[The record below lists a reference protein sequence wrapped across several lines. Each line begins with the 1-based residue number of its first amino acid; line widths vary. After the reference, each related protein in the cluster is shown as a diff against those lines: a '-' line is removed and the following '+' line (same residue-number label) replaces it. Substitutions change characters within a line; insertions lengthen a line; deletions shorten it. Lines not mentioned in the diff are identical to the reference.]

1 MANQTKVG
9 VSTGFFTFADLEEFF
24 QRVREFD
31 IDYIEFKAD
40 PPCFFPLNLDD
51 QKIESIKNKLSSYG
65 IKPIVHSTIYD
76 VNLASLNPT
85 IRKASV
91 KTTLDCLELARKL
104 GAEILVIHGGNLPS
118 NYSLEFME
126 EAKKSLIFSLQELVQ
141 VAEKEEITLGLEN
154 HAKGFNIGM
163 IKNVEEHL
171 FFLKK
176 INSRFL
182 KAVFDIGHANLY
194 DVSIEDYT
202 REIKDLLV
210 EIHLHNNEGI
220 KDNHR
225 PLDQGNID
233 VESFLEL
240 IDELDISVPLIL
252 EMISLEDYEKSL
264 SFLRKKDL
272 IKV

>member
-1 MANQTKVG
+1 MASQSKIG
-9 VSTGFFTFADLEEFF
+9 VSTGFFNFADLDDFI
-24 QRVREFD
+24 QGVKEFD
-31 IDYIEFKAD
+31 VDYIEFKAD

-51 QKIESIKNKLSSYG
+51 KKIELIKNKLSSCG

-85 IRKASV
+85 IREASV
-91 KTTLDCLELARKL
+91 KTTLDCLQLAKRL

-118 NYSLEFME
+118 NYSLKFME
-126 EAKKSLIFSLQELVQ
+126 EAKSNLILSLEELIQ
-141 VAEKEEITLGLEN
+141 VAEKEEITIGLEN

-194 DVSIEDYT
+194 GVSIEDYA
-202 REIKDLLV
+202 RKIKDFLV
-210 EIHLHNNEGI
+210 EIHLHNNEGK
-220 KDNHR
+220 KDNHW

-233 VESFLEL
+233 VEGFLEL

-252 EMISLEDYEKSL
+252 EMISLKDYEKSL